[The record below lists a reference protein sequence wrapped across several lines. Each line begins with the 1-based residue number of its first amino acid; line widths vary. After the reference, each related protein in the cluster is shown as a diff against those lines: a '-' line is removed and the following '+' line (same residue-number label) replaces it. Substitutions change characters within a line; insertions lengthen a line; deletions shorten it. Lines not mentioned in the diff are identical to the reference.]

1 MVALIKPPA
10 LPASMTAEEF
20 YALNPGGAEPWQLVD
35 GEPQAMSP
43 ASPDHG
49 ALQGELGR
57 VIGNAL
63 RAAGSRCRLV
73 VAPGVMP
80 RLDATH
86 NIRVPDLA
94 VTCTD
99 PAIEGA
105 WLTSP
110 VLVAEILSPSN
121 RRETWTNVWAYTTI
135 PSLQEI
141 LVLGSEDIWAKVLR
155 RTPDGAWPL
164 EPETVMDGDLVLDSI
179 GLRTDLADL
188 YRDTRLR
195 RPAG

>member
-1 MVALIKPPA
+1 
-10 LPASMTAEEF
+10 
-20 YALNPGGAEPWQLVD
+20 
-35 GEPQAMSP
+35 MSP

-121 RRETWTNVWAYTTI
+121 RRETWIN
-135 PSLQEI
+135 L
-141 LVLGSEDIWAKVLR
+141 WAKVLR
-155 RTPDGAWPL
+155 RAPDGAWPHD
-164 EPETVMDGDLVLDSI
+164 PETVTDGDLVLDSI
-179 GLRTDLADL
+179 GLHTDLADL
-188 YRDTRLR
+188 YRDTGLR
-195 RPAG
+195 RPA

>member
-1 MVALIKPPA
+1 MVALVKPPE
-10 LPASMTAEEF
+10 LSPPMTAETF
-20 YALNPGGAEPWQLVD
+20 YALNPGGAEPYQLVD

-86 NIRVPDLA
+86 NIRIPDLA

-121 RRETWTNVWAYTTI
+121 RRETWINVWAYTTI

-141 LVLGSEDIWAKVLR
+141 LVLGSEDVWAKVLR
-155 RTPDGAWPL
+155 RAPDGTWPHD
-164 EPETVMDGDLVLDSI
+164 PETVADGDLVLDSI
-179 GLRTDLADL
+179 GLHTDLADL
-188 YRDTRLR
+188 YRDTGLR
-195 RPAG
+195 RPA